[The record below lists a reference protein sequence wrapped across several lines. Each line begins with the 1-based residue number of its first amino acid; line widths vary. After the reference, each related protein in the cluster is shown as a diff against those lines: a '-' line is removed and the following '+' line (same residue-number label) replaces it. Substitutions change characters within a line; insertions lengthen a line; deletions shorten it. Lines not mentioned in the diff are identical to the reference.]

1 MIQRIQSIFLF
12 LVAASMVTLLFF
24 PIWNKVD
31 VEKRE
36 LVKIT
41 ALQFT
46 HETENIDT
54 KEITVIAESH
64 TFYIAILAILAA
76 AVAVYSIFRYD
87 NRLLQMKL
95 GALNSLLMGSMIG
108 VIMYFVFHAEKIIIP
123 QVQGNY
129 LFAFYLGISGLMFNL
144 LANRFI
150 RKDDKLVKSA
160 DRLR

>member
-1 MIQRIQSIFLF
+1 
-12 LVAASMVTLLFF
+12 
-24 PIWNKVD
+24 
-31 VEKRE
+31 
-36 LVKIT
+36 
-41 ALQFT
+41 
-46 HETENIDT
+46 
-54 KEITVIAESH
+54 
-64 TFYIAILAILAA
+64 LAA

-87 NRLLQMKL
+87 DRLLQMKL

-108 VIMYFVFHAEKIIIP
+108 VIMYFVFHAEKIILP